1 MRITILGS
9 AFAALLLLQVSA
21 QAGDIAAGKA
31 AYNSRGCIG
40 CHGAAGKSPIG
51 PGTPVVGGKPEGFI
65 AGELERFRSGER
77 KDRSMS
83 HMAASLSD
91 ADIAN
96 IAAYLA
102 AE

>member
-1 MRITILGS
+1 MRIAILGS

-21 QAGDIAAGKA
+21 RAADVAAGMA
-31 AYNSRGCIG
+31 AFNSRGCIG
-40 CHGAAGKSPIG
+40 CHGAAGRSPVG
-51 PGTPVVGGKPEGFI
+51 PNTPIIAGKPEGFI
-65 AGELERFRSGER
+65 AGELDRFRSGQR
-77 KDRSMS
+77 KDRTMS

-102 AE
+102 E